1 MGKQS
6 TTISNWTNED
16 VLILIIDDQS
26 NTYNQVLSPNE
37 KLKTTTIGNYQT
49 ILSIPLDSNQNSCF
63 MSRNTW
69 EKPRFVIERKF
80 GRLEL
85 RKRSK

>member
-6 TTISNWTNED
+6 TTVSNRTNEN

-26 NTYNQVLSPNE
+26 NTFNQVLLPNE
-37 KLKTTTIGNYQT
+37 KIKTTTKGNYQT
-49 ILSIPLDSNQNSCF
+49 ILSIPLDSSQNSF
-63 MSRNTW
+63 SMSRNTW
-69 EKPRFVIERKF
+69 ENPRWVVERKF

-85 RKRSK
+85 RKRRI